1 MHELAVCQGLMG
13 QLEEIAEREQA
24 ERVTRVR
31 LQIGPLSGVEPRLLG
46 DAFPIAAA
54 GTLAE
59 HATLE
64 IDDQPVRVRCLSCG
78 AESDATPN
86 NLVCRQ
92 CGDFRTQ
99 LVSGDEMLLLS
110 VELERR
116 ESA

>member
-13 QLEEIAEREQA
+13 QLLDIAQREQA
-24 ERVTRVR
+24 EEITRIK
-31 LQIGPLSGVEPRLLG
+31 LQIGPLSGVEPQLLA

-54 GTLAE
+54 GTVAE
-59 HATLE
+59 SAKLE
-64 IDDQPVRVRCLSCG
+64 IESQPVRVRCLNCG
-78 AESDATPN
+78 GESDATPN
-86 NLVCRQ
+86 KLTCRH

-99 LVSGDEMLLLS
+99 LISGDEMLLLS